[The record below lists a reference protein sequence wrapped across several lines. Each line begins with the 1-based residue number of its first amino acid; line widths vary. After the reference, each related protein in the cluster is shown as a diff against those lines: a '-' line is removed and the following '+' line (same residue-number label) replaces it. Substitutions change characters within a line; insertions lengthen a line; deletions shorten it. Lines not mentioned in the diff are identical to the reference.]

1 MELVVAGTKGSRGG
15 SYVYTPVISALT
27 VVSSKKNDL
36 YQETHIGKEKC
47 EAGDIM
53 RGTKGSLRTN
63 NVIKYIGI

>member
-53 RGTKGSLRTN
+53 RGTKGTN
-63 NVIKYIGI
+63 NVINYIGI